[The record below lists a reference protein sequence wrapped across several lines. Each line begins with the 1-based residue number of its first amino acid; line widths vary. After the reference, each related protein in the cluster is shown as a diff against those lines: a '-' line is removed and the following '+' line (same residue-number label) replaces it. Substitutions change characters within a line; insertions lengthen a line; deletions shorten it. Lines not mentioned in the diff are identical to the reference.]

1 MRNFMPVVQRYGLR
15 RIVTL
20 VAATGAIL
28 SLHSPVCKSSAAPL
42 EIKQQLSGA
51 PGEEVPLRLDLPA
64 QQAQGEA
71 TGTGFVRILGLPP
84 TFSLNRGFAARGAWA
99 VSLSEAS
106 ALTLSA
112 PANFEGTLLLTVE
125 LVQDDSAEP
134 QRWQV
139 QITLVQ
145 KPGASPIPPAMAAL
159 APVSPAGTAAV
170 SPAAPQQPKAAESI
184 GSMKAAQPLR
194 AAARAQMDRGKQLLQ
209 ENDVAA
215 ARLVFKRLAESG
227 VAEAAFAMAQT
238 YDPEFLKTIPTA
250 GLQPDMAQ
258 ARKWYERAAVMG
270 DAAAATRFGELY
282 PR

>member
-1 MRNFMPVVQRYGLR
+1 MPVVQRYSLR

-20 VAATGAIL
+20 FAATCAIL
-28 SLHSPVCKSSAAPL
+28 SLHSAVFISTAAPL
-42 EIKQQLSGA
+42 EIKQQLAGA
-51 PGEEVPLRLDLPA
+51 PGEEVPLHLDLPA
-64 QQAQGEA
+64 QPAPGEA
-71 TGTGFVRILGLPP
+71 TGMGFVRILGLPP

-112 PANFEGTLLLTVE
+112 PANFEGTLVLTVE
-125 LVQDDSAEP
+125 LVRDENTAP
-134 QRWQV
+134 LRWQV
-139 QITLVQ
+139 QITLVAR
-145 KPGASPIPPAMAAL
+145 PGSSPQTPAMATL
-159 APVSPAGTAAV
+159 APASPAGT
-170 SPAAPQQPKAAESI
+170 QQQKPAESI
-184 GSMKAAQPLR
+184 GSMKAAKPLL
-194 AAARAQMDRGKQLLQ
+194 AASRAQMDRAKQLLQ

-215 ARLVFKRLAESG
+215 ARLIFKRLAESG

-250 GLQPDMAQ
+250 GLQPDTAQ

-270 DAAAATRFGELY
+270 NASAATRFGELY